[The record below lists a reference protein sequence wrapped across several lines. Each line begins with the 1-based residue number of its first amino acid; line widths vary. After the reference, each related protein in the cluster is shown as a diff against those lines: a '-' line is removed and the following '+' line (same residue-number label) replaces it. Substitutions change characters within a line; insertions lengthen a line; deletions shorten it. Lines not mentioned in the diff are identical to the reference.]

1 MKRREILAGLA
12 GAWPALVRSPHA
24 EAASAPP
31 PDRGRARTWRVR
43 PGDRLAEALAAA
55 RDGDTLEIE
64 GEHRGQV
71 GTIAQRHLTL
81 RGVGASRPV
90 LHAEGRHAEGKAIL
104 VVRDGEVIIDNLAF
118 RGARV
123 PDGNGAGIR
132 FERGRLRVVQC
143 DFFDN
148 EMGLLTANMPDAEL
162 MLESCRFGLAPR
174 HGEVLHHLLY
184 VGRIGRAT
192 VRGCHF
198 SGGWRGHLIKSRAAE
213 HHILYNHAIDGPTG
227 EASYELDLPNGG
239 VAFVVGNVF
248 EQSALT
254 QNNAMLSFGA
264 EGQAHAD
271 SALYAAHNTFVNRA
285 AAPAWFIRA
294 WDERLPAAHELRLV
308 NNLSAGA
315 FELRGAAG
323 RSADGNLHVEL
334 GALDEQGYPR
344 PGSIAASTGS
354 AGQAR
359 GLALTPDAEFVQPA
373 GTRPLT
379 PARGNWPG
387 AHPV

>member
-1 MKRREILAGLA
+1 MKRREMLAGLA
-12 GAWPALVRSPHA
+12 GAWPALARPQQA

-31 PDRGRARTWRVR
+31 PDRSRARSWRVR

-71 GTIAQRHLTL
+71 GTIAQRRLTL

-90 LHAEGRHAEGKAIL
+90 LHADGRHAEGKAIL
-104 VVRDGEVIIDNLAF
+104 VVRDGEVTIDNLAF

-132 FERGRLRVVQC
+132 FERGHLRVVQC

-148 EMGLLTANMPDAEL
+148 EMGLLTANMPGAAL
-162 MLESCRFGLAPR
+162 TLQACRFGLAPR

-184 VGRIGRAT
+184 VGRIGK
-192 VRGCHF
+192 VVIHGCHF

-315 FELRGAAG
+315 FEPTGAAG
-323 RSADGNLHVEL
+323 PAASGNVHV
-334 GALDEQGYPR
+334 GLDAIDARGQPR
-344 PGSIAASTGS
+344 PGSIAGS
-354 AGQAR
+354 AVSAGHAR
-359 GLALTPDAEFVQPA
+359 GLALTPDAEFLAPA
-373 GTRPLT
+373 GTRPL
-379 PARGNWPG
+379 PRQRRNWPG
-387 AHPV
+387 AHPA